1 MHVTCRGAA
10 DSGIASEL
18 LRWALA
24 CVTLERERDKS
35 VVTKRQG
42 EAECWSHSPS
52 APRFCLLR
60 LAAMLDTPFEAW
72 IPFLSSIHLFVPPFH
87 LPHPSLASLIPTH
100 TLQATLFLAGPFKK
114 VPFSLPHLHI
124 VLPRQLSSLVL
135 NPSAA
140 LCSPSQRTFFH
151 RLSSRNASHFPR
163 R

>member
-1 MHVTCRGAA
+1 MGACFC
-10 DSGIASEL
+10 DF
-18 LRWALA
+18 
-24 CVTLERERDKS
+24 RECS

-72 IPFLSSIHLFVPPFH
+72 IPFLSLIHLFIPPFH
-87 LPHPSLASLIPTH
+87 LPHPSLASLIPAHTH

-124 VLPRQLSSLVL
+124 VLARQLSSLVFVL
-135 NPSAA
+135 DPSAA
-140 LCSPSQRTFFH
+140 LYSPSQRTFFH
-151 RLSSRNASHFPR
+151 RLSSRNASHSPLLR
-163 R
+163 